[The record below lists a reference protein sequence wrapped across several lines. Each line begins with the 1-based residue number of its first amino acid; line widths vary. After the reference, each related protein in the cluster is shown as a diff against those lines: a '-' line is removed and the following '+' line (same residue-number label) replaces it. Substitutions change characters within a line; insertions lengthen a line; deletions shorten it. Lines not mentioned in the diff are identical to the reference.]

1 MIFSFLLA
9 ENKPKILKKKERNMT
24 FGMPQGR
31 FPNNL
36 YQVMSDIN
44 VN

>member
-9 ENKPKILKKKERNMT
+9 ENKPKIKIKERNMT

>member
-9 ENKPKILKKKERNMT
+9 ENKPKIKKKRNMT

>member
-9 ENKPKILKKKERNMT
+9 ENKPKIKKKYDLWNATGKISKIM
-24 FGMPQGR
+24 
-31 FPNNL
+31 

-44 VN
+44 IN

>member
-9 ENKPKILKKKERNMT
+9 ENKPKIKKKKIYDFWNAT
-24 FGMPQGR
+24 GKISKII
-31 FPNNL
+31 

-44 VN
+44 MN